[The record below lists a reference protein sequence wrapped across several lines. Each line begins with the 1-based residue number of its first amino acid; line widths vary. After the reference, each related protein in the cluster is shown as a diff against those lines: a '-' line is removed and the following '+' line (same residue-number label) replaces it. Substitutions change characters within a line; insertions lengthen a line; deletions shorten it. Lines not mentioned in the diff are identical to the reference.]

1 MLLALLEL
9 PPRPPLATFAGTA
22 PGLPRGPA
30 TRTRHPR
37 ADDPGHYVRP
47 RWHDARMTR
56 KAQYDH
62 AALAK
67 TLDAQLYVIS
77 RAQALACGL
86 TVGALRHRIR
96 PDGPWRILLPGVYL
110 VDSREPN
117 VMQREIAATLYAG
130 HGSMIT
136 GVAALWRHD
145 IRHPLSDIVDV
156 LVPAPRK
163 VQSTGFARVW
173 RTNRL
178 PARPWLADGIRVAPP
193 PRAVADAALTLVA
206 ADEVRAIVADAVQ
219 RNRCTIPELTAEL
232 GGGPVRGSA
241 RFRLALAEVASG
253 VRSVAEGDLR
263 NLLRRGRVRGRHG
276 DHRGHPARESWDAPV
291 APALPGRSPPG
302 PGRPAAIIA
311 AARLRVGLGVYPL
324 ARTGFHQRAPSR
336 SPKARKPQSPS
347 PTMPAVRL
355 HASNTE
361 RV

>member
-1 MLLALLEL
+1 MLLMLLALLEL
-9 PPRPPLATFAGTA
+9 PPRSPPAAVAGTA

-30 TRTRHPR
+30 TRTRHPG

-96 PDGPWRILLPGVYL
+96 PDGPWRALLPGVYL

-130 HGSMIT
+130 DGSMIT

-178 PARPWLADGIRVAPP
+178 PARPWLADGVRVAPP
-193 PRAVADAALTLVA
+193 PRAVADAALTLTA
-206 ADEVRAIVADAVQ
+206 SDEVRAIVADAVQ

-232 GGGPVRGSA
+232 GGGPVRGVGPVPAGAGGGRVRRPLGGRGRPAEPAAA
-241 RFRLALAEVASG
+241 RPGSGPVFQREAVRGRGLPGHAGCLVAG
-253 VRSVAEGDLR
+253 PR
-263 NLLRRGRVRGRHG
+263 RRGRG
-276 DHRGHPARESWDAPV
+276 
-291 APALPGRSPPG
+291 
-302 PGRPAAIIA
+302 
-311 AARLRVGLGVYPL
+311 
-324 ARTGFHQRAPSR
+324 GFA
-336 SPKARKPQSPS
+336 
-347 PTMPAVRL
+347 
-355 HASNTE
+355 
-361 RV
+361 